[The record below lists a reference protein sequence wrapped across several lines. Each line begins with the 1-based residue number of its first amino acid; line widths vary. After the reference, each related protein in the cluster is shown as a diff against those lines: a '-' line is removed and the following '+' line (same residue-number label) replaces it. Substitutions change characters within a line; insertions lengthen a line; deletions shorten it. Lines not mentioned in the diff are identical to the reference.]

1 MKLFF
6 AIIIAMSTVSPLK
19 GGAVFSFSGSTTFK
33 FPDTQEGKQL
43 KHMFKFKNTGNQ
55 PLVITDYK
63 VACSCTKVIFSKKP
77 ILPGQESSIEL
88 DFDTN
93 GKYGYQNRV
102 VSIFSNAKNS
112 PVKLRFKVYVYPQ
125 QN

>member
-1 MKLFF
+1 MN
-6 AIIIAMSTVSPLK
+6 TVSPLK

-55 PLVITDYK
+55 PLVIKDCK
-63 VACSCTKVIFSKKP
+63 VACSCTKVLFSKKP